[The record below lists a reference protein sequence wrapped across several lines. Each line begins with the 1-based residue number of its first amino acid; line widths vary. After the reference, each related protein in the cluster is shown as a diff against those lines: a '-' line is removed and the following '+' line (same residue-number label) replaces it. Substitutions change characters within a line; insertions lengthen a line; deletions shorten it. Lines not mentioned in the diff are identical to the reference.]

1 MVLHANNLVK
11 RFGGIVAVNNVSLK
25 INGGEVV
32 GLIGPNGSGKT
43 TLINLVS
50 GFYKPDG
57 GRIVFEGIDITKKE
71 PYERVKLG
79 IARTFQIPRLISN
92 MTALQNVAY
101 AIVGSKRFREK
112 KMTLEEALT
121 EAIYYLDIVGLLRKR
136 DVLVKDLP
144 LYEQR
149 LLELARA
156 LATNPRFI
164 MVDEVMAGLNPV
176 EADNVAKLVQR
187 LREEFKLT
195 ILWVEHV
202 LRIIMRSVERV
213 LVMNEGKIIAEGPP
227 HEVVKNPVVVKA
239 YIGEEVVL

>member
-11 RFGGIVAVNNVSLK
+11 RFGGIAAVNNVSLK

-112 KMTLEEALT
+112 KMILEEALA

-227 HEVVKNPVVVKA
+227 HEVVKNPVVIRA

>member
-112 KMTLEEALT
+112 KMILEEALS

-213 LVMNEGKIIAEGPP
+213 LVMNEGKLIAEGPP
-227 HEVVKNPVVVKA
+227 HEVVKNPVVIRA

>member
-112 KMTLEEALT
+112 KMILEEALA

-227 HEVVKNPVVVKA
+227 HEVVKNPVVVRA

>member
-1 MVLHANNLVK
+1 MMLQVSNLVK

-112 KMTLEEALT
+112 KMILEEALA
-121 EAIYYLDIVGLLRKR
+121 EAVYYLDIVGLLRKR